1 MKKPTVERVKEL
13 LDYDPET
20 GVFTWRVKRGG
31 AVNAGDIA
39 GTKDGRGY
47 WQIGIDRTLYLAH
60 RLAWLYTYGEW
71 PKNALDHINR
81 IRTDNRIANLRPATH
96 ALNNQN
102 ATKRRDNKSGVTGVW
117 RNEKLSKWQAY
128 IRINGRHIHLG
139 LFDDFDAAVQMR
151 RDAERQH
158 HPFRSNA

>member
-1 MKKPTVERVKEL
+1 VKKPTVERLKEL

-20 GVFTWRVKRGG
+20 GVFTWRVSRGG
-31 AVNAGDIA
+31 AVDAGDTA
-39 GTKDGRGY
+39 GTKDSRGY
-47 WQIGIDRTLYLAH
+47 LQIGVDRTLYLAH

-102 ATKRRDNKSGVTGVW
+102 TSVARNNKSGVTGVW
-117 RNEKLSKWQAY
+117 RNTRLNKWQAY
-128 IRINGRHIHLG
+128 IRINGQQIHLG
-139 LFDDFDAAVQMR
+139 LFDQFDAAVQVR
-151 RDAERQH
+151 RAAERQY
-158 HPFRSNA
+158 HPFRSEI